1 MASKDQPRDPGRDNN
16 QSNVYRKRAERRP
29 EIVKRRREQ
38 RRREFE
44 KQRRNW
50 MIIRSISIVAVLAIL
65 LAAGWWGF
73 RQYQEYEVTKDVTT
87 YFTLDDYSINHVEGE
102 VLYEQIPPV
111 GGPHNSI
118 WQSCGYYPEPV
129 YNWHAVHSMEH
140 GAVWVTYDPD
150 LPEQDIEKLKELGN
164 QSYVLVSPYPG
175 IDAPV
180 VASVW
185 GKQLTFDGV
194 DDDRLDP
201 FIREYRRNPSNTP
214 EPGALCSLGAEF
226 TMEDG
231 GTPQTEP
238 SIISGTLPEVA
249 AAEATATAEA
259 GGSPAAPT
267 EAPAIVE
274 ASPGATPAASPAAG
288 PMASPVPSS
297 GEGTPAATP
306 E

>member
-1 MASKDQPRDPGRDNN
+1 MANKDQPNASGRDSD
-16 QSNVYRKRAERRP
+16 QGNVYRKRAERRP
-29 EIVKRRREQ
+29 EIVKRRRDQ

-50 MIIRSISIVAVLAIL
+50 MILRGVSIVVVIAIL
-65 LAAGWWGF
+65 LGAGWWGF
-73 RQYQEYEVTKDVTT
+73 RQFQEYQVTKDVTQ
-87 YFTLDDYSINHVEGE
+87 YFSIEDYTLEHVEGE

-118 WQSCGYYPEPV
+118 WQSCGYYPEPI
-129 YNWHAVHSMEH
+129 YNWHGVHSLEH
-140 GAVWVTYDPD
+140 GAVWITYDPA
-150 LPEQDIEKLKELGN
+150 LPEQDVERLKDLAN

-180 VASVW
+180 VGSVW
-185 GKQLTFDGV
+185 GKQLKFDGPN
-194 DDDRLDP
+194 DDRLEP

-231 GTPQTEP
+231 QAPQTEP
-238 SIISGTLPEVA
+238 AIISGTLQQIEE
-249 AAEATATAEA
+249 AEATATAEA
-259 GGSPAAPT
+259 GGAPEPT
-267 EAPAIVE
+267 EAPAE
-274 ASPGATPAASPAAG
+274 PEGSPSASPS
-288 PMASPVPSS
+288 ASPVASS
-297 GEGTPAATP
+297 AEGTPVATP

>member
-1 MASKDQPRDPGRDNN
+1 MTSKDQPNASGRGSDQGNIH
-16 QSNVYRKRAERRP
+16 RKRAERRP

-50 MIIRSISIVAVLAIL
+50 MIIRGVSIVAVAAIL

-73 RQYQEYEVTKDVTT
+73 RQYEEYQVGKDVET
-87 YFTLDDYSINHVEGE
+87 YFSIEDYALQHVEGE

-111 GGPHNSI
+111 GGPHDSI
-118 WQSCGYYPEPV
+118 WQSCGYYPEPI
-129 YNWHAVHSMEH
+129 YNWHGVHSLEH

-150 LPEQDIEKLKELGN
+150 LPEQDIQELKDLAN
-164 QSYVLVSPYPG
+164 QSYVIVSPYP
-175 IDAPV
+175 DLPSPV

-185 GKQLTFDGV
+185 GKQIQLDGV
-194 DDDRLDP
+194 DDDRLEP
-201 FIREYRRNPSNTP
+201 FIREYRRNPGNTP

-226 TMEDG
+226 SMEDG
-231 GTPQTEP
+231 ETPQTEP
-238 SIISGTLPEVA
+238 SIVSGTLPEVA

-259 GGSPAAPT
+259 GGTAPEPT
-267 EAPAIVE
+267 EAPA
-274 ASPGATPAASPAAG
+274 GTPAASPVASPAAD
-288 PMASPVPSS
+288 PAASPVPSS
-297 GEGTPAATP
+297 AEGTPVATP

>member
-1 MASKDQPRDPGRDNN
+1 MASKDQPNESGPGSDR
-16 QSNVYRKRAERRP
+16 SNVYRKRAERRP

-50 MIIRSISIVAVLAIL
+50 LIVRVVSIAAVVAIL

-73 RQYQEYEVTKDVTT
+73 RQYEEYQVGKDVTT
-87 YFTLDDYSINHVEGE
+87 YFGVEDYAANHVDGE

-111 GGPHNSI
+111 GGPHNTV
-118 WQSCGYYPEPV
+118 WQTCGYYPEPI
-129 YNWHAVHSMEH
+129 YNWHGVHSLEH
-140 GAVWVTYDPD
+140 GAVWITYDPE
-150 LPEQDIEKLKELGN
+150 LPDQAVEKLKDLAN

-185 GKQLTFDGV
+185 GKQLKLDGV
-194 DDDRLDP
+194 DDDRLEP
-201 FIREYRRNPSNTP
+201 FIREYRRNPGNTP

-231 GTPQTEP
+231 ETPQTEA
-238 SIISGTLPEVA
+238 SIISGTLPEVT

-259 GGSPAAPT
+259 GGSAPEPT
-267 EAPAIVE
+267 EAPAGTPTASPV
-274 ASPGATPAASPAAG
+274 ASPGA
-288 PMASPVPSS
+288 SPVASS
-297 GEGTPAATP
+297 VAGIPVATP